1 MTVTQIRK
9 GLYGLVIGT
18 ALLLTGCADKPG
30 SEGWCE
36 AQRAIPKGEWT
47 RDDTKTYATHC
58 IFDNT
63 TIGSDAWCKNLDE
76 TPKGKWTTEEVAQYG
91 QYCVVK

>member
-9 GLYGLVIGT
+9 GFYGLVIGT

-36 AQRAIPKGEWT
+36 AQKAIPKGEWT

-63 TIGSDAWCKNLDE
+63 TIGSDACCKNLDE
-76 TPKGKWTTEEVAQYG
+76 TPKGEWTTEEVAQYG